1 MPVPSISVSIPDA
14 TGVADEL
21 TALGPRCARARIVHH
36 QSFHRASLCRRAVPD
51 PQRCDR
57 SCRALGHGLVHR
69 RRRDCDRVGVVERPG
84 YAPPRVRSVGVD
96 ADGRHYHQP
105 AFPAFRPAAD
115 TIEPTFVAAVDV
127 GIAEV
132 L

>member
-1 MPVPSISVSIPDA
+1 MPGPSISVSVPDA
-14 TGVADEL
+14 SGVADEL
-21 TALGPRCARARIVHH
+21 TALGPVV
-36 QSFHRASLCRRAVPD
+36 FERASLITSRYTAILEGGV
-51 PQRCDR
+51 R
-57 SCRALGHGLVHR
+57 SRIRKGATGR
-69 RRRDCDRVGVVERPG
+69 VER
-84 YAPPRVRSVGVD
+84 SVTVSFIAGAGIATGSVWSNDPAMHRLEFGFVDAD